1 MTLLQLA
8 FTFFY
13 IGLFTIGG
21 GQVAITL
28 MQQAIVSAG
37 LISQEQFYNM
47 IAISESTPGPIGINM
62 ATYIGYELYGVPG
75 ALIVTGAQVLPSII
89 IILIIA
95 RFLKSFKDN
104 QYVKGS
110 LAFLRPV
117 TTGLILVPVIQ
128 VIMFTLINPP
138 ETLSALTTPEGWK
151 TLFNLIPITG
161 YAVFT
166 FLLFKVKA
174 HPILVIIL
182 GAVFGMIF
190 LKREIE
196 KTLFIPLE
204 FIIPEK

>member
-1 MTLLQLA
+1 MSLLQLA

-28 MQQAIVSAG
+28 MQQAIVSEG

-95 RFLKSFKDN
+95 RFLKSFN
-104 QYVKGS
+104 NNPYVKGS
-110 LAFLRPV
+110 LAFLRPI

-138 ETLSALTTPEGWK
+138 ETLAALTTLEAWK
-151 TLFNLIPITG
+151 GLFNWIPIAA
-161 YAVFT
+161 YAVFV
-166 FLLFKVKA
+166 FLLFKVKL
-174 HPILVIIL
+174 HPIGVIIL
-182 GAVFGMIF
+182 GAVFGIVF
-190 LKREIE
+190 L
-196 KTLFIPLE
+196 
-204 FIIPEK
+204 

>member
-1 MTLLQLA
+1 MSLLQLA

-161 YAVFT
+161 YAVFV
-166 FLLFKVKA
+166 FLLFKVKL
-174 HPILVIIL
+174 HPIGVIIL
-182 GAVFGMIF
+182 GAIFGIIF
-190 LKREIE
+190 L
-196 KTLFIPLE
+196 
-204 FIIPEK
+204 

>member
-1 MTLLQLA
+1 MFLLQLA

-28 MQQAIVSAG
+28 MQQAIVSAD

-47 IAISESTPGPIGINM
+47 IAISESTPGP
-62 ATYIGYELYGVPG
+62 IGYELYGVPG

-95 RFLKSFKDN
+95 KFLRSFNDN
-104 QYVKGS
+104 PFVKGS

-128 VIMFTLINPP
+128 VITFTLVNPP
-138 ETLSALTTPEGWK
+138 ESLSALTSLETWK
-151 TLFNLIPITG
+151 SLFNPILIAG
-161 YAVFT
+161 YAVFA

-174 HPILVIIL
+174 HPILVIVL

-190 LKREIE
+190 L
-196 KTLFIPLE
+196 
-204 FIIPEK
+204 

>member
-28 MQQAIVSAG
+28 MQQSIVSSG

-89 IILIIA
+89 IILLIA
-95 RFLKSFKDN
+95 RFLKSFN
-104 QYVKGS
+104 NNPYVKGA

-138 ETLSALTTPEGWK
+138 ESLSTLTTLKGWK
-151 TLFNLIPITG
+151 ELFNPIPIAG

-174 HPILVIIL
+174 HPIVVIIC
-182 GAVFGMIF
+182 GAIFGIIF
-190 LKREIE
+190 L
-196 KTLFIPLE
+196 
-204 FIIPEK
+204 

>member
-1 MTLLQLA
+1 MSLLQLA

-95 RFLKSFKDN
+95 RFMKSFSDN
-104 QYVKGS
+104 PFVKGS

-128 VIMFTLINPP
+128 VITFTLINLPQSLS
-138 ETLSALTTPEGWK
+138 TLITLEAWK
-151 TLFNLIPITG
+151 SLFNPIPIAG
-161 YAVFT
+161 YAVFS
-166 FLLFKVKA
+166 FMLFKLKA
-174 HPILVIIL
+174 HPILVIIC
-182 GAVFGMIF
+182 GAIFGIIF
-190 LKREIE
+190 L
-196 KTLFIPLE
+196 
-204 FIIPEK
+204 

>member
-1 MTLLQLA
+1 M
-8 FTFFY
+8 
-13 IGLFTIGG
+13 
-21 GQVAITL
+21 
-28 MQQAIVSAG
+28 
-37 LISQEQFYNM
+37 
-47 IAISESTPGPIGINM
+47 
-62 ATYIGYELYGVPG
+62 
-75 ALIVTGAQVLPSII
+75 
-89 IILIIA
+89 IIA

-151 TLFNLIPITG
+151 ELFNLIPIAG

-190 LKREIE
+190 L
-196 KTLFIPLE
+196 
-204 FIIPEK
+204 

>member
-1 MTLLQLA
+1 MSLLQLA

-28 MQQAIVSAG
+28 MQQSIVSSG
-37 LISQEQFYNM
+37 LISQAQFYNM
-47 IAISESTPGPIGINM
+47 VAISESTPGPIGINM

-75 ALIVTGAQVLPSII
+75 ALAVTGAQVLPSII

-104 QYVKGS
+104 PFVKGS

-128 VIMFTLINPP
+128 VIMFTLINVP
-138 ETLSALTTPEGWK
+138 ESLNTLSTIEAWK
-151 TLFNLIPITG
+151 SLFNWISLAA

-166 FLLFKVKA
+166 FMLFKLKA
-174 HPILVIIL
+174 HPILIIIC
-182 GAVFGMIF
+182 GAIFGVIF
-190 LKREIE
+190 L
-196 KTLFIPLE
+196 
-204 FIIPEK
+204 

>member
-28 MQQAIVSAG
+28 MQQSLVTTG
-37 LISQEQFYNM
+37 VISQDMFYNM
-47 IAISESTPGPIGINM
+47 VAISESTPGPIGINM

-95 RFLKSFKDN
+95 RFLRSFNDN
-104 QYVKGS
+104 PFVKGS

-138 ETLSALTTPEGWK
+138 ESLSVLTTLEGWK
-151 TLFNLIPITG
+151 ELFNWIPIAA
-161 YAVFT
+161 YAVFV
-166 FLLFKVKA
+166 FLLFKVKL
-174 HPILVIIL
+174 HPIGVIVC
-182 GAVFGMIF
+182 GAIFGMIF
-190 LKREIE
+190 L
-196 KTLFIPLE
+196 
-204 FIIPEK
+204 

>member
-1 MTLLQLA
+1 MSLLQLA

-37 LISQEQFYNM
+37 IISQEQFYNM

-75 ALIVTGAQVLPSII
+75 ALIVTSAQVLPSII

-95 RFLKSFKDN
+95 RFLKSFNDN
-104 QYVKGS
+104 PFVKGS

-117 TTGLILVPVIQ
+117 TTGLILVPVVQ
-128 VIMFTLINPP
+128 VILFTLINKPSSF
-138 ETLSALTTPEGWK
+138 SALASLETWK
-151 TLFNLIPITG
+151 NLFNYTSLAA
-161 YAVFT
+161 YAVFV

-174 HPILVIIL
+174 HPILVIVL
-182 GAVFGMIF
+182 GAVFGVIF
-190 LKREIE
+190 L
-196 KTLFIPLE
+196 
-204 FIIPEK
+204 

>member
-28 MQQAIVSAG
+28 MQQSLVSTG
-37 LISQEQFYNM
+37 VISQELFYNM
-47 IAISESTPGPIGINM
+47 VAISESTPGPIGINM

-75 ALIVTGAQVLPSII
+75 ALIVTGAQVTPSIV

-95 RFLKSFKDN
+95 RFLKSFNDN
-104 QYVKGS
+104 PFVKGS

-128 VIMFTLINPP
+128 VILFTLINVPAS
-138 ETLSALTTPEGWK
+138 LSALASIEAWK
-151 TLFNLIPITG
+151 GLFNWTCLAA
-161 YAVFT
+161 YAVFV
-166 FLLFKVKA
+166 FLLFKPKL
-174 HPILVIIL
+174 HPILIIIL
-182 GAVFGMIF
+182 GAVFGIVF
-190 LKREIE
+190 L
-196 KTLFIPLE
+196 
-204 FIIPEK
+204 

>member
-1 MTLLQLA
+1 MSLLQLA

-28 MQQAIVSAG
+28 MQQSIVSSG

-47 IAISESTPGPIGINM
+47 VAISESTPGPIGINM

-75 ALIVTGAQVLPSII
+75 ALAVTGAEVLPSII

-95 RFLKSFKDN
+95 RFLRSFNDN
-104 QYVKGS
+104 PFVKGS

-128 VIMFTLINPP
+128 VITFTLINPP
-138 ETLSALTTPEGWK
+138 ESISVLTTLEGWK
-151 TLFNLIPITG
+151 SLFNLIPIAG
-161 YAVFT
+161 YAVFV
-166 FLLFKVKA
+166 FLLFKLKA

-182 GAVFGMIF
+182 GAVFGMLF
-190 LKREIE
+190 L
-196 KTLFIPLE
+196 
-204 FIIPEK
+204 

>member
-1 MTLLQLA
+1 MSLLQLA

-138 ETLSALTTPEGWK
+138 ETLSALTTPEAWK
-151 TLFNLIPITG
+151 ELFNLIPIAG
-161 YAVFT
+161 YAVFV
-166 FLLFKVKA
+166 FLLFKVKL
-174 HPILVIIL
+174 HPIGVIIL
-182 GAVFGMIF
+182 GAIFGIIF
-190 LKREIE
+190 L
-196 KTLFIPLE
+196 
-204 FIIPEK
+204 

>member
-1 MTLLQLA
+1 MSLLQLA

-75 ALIVTGAQVLPSII
+75 ALIVTGAQVFPSII

-138 ETLSALTTPEGWK
+138 ETLSALTTPEAWK
-151 TLFNLIPITG
+151 ELFNLIPIAG
-161 YAVFT
+161 YAVFV
-166 FLLFKVKA
+166 FLLFKVKL
-174 HPILVIIL
+174 HPIGVIIL
-182 GAVFGMIF
+182 GAIFGIIF
-190 LKREIE
+190 L
-196 KTLFIPLE
+196 
-204 FIIPEK
+204 

>member
-1 MTLLQLA
+1 MSLLQLA

-28 MQQAIVSAG
+28 MQQSIVSSG

-47 IAISESTPGPIGINM
+47 VAISESTPGPIGINM

-75 ALIVTGAQVLPSII
+75 ALAVTGAEILPSII

-95 RFLKSFKDN
+95 RFLRSFNDN
-104 QYVKGS
+104 PFVKGS

-128 VIMFTLINPP
+128 VITFTLINPP
-138 ETLSALTTPEGWK
+138 ESISVLTTLEGWK
-151 TLFNLIPITG
+151 SLFNLIPIAG
-161 YAVFT
+161 YAVFV
-166 FLLFKVKA
+166 FLLFKLKA

-182 GAVFGMIF
+182 GAVFGMLF
-190 LKREIE
+190 L
-196 KTLFIPLE
+196 
-204 FIIPEK
+204 